1 MTTTSEYVARFL
13 GVDTGALSVGASV
26 GTIVGGD
33 DALDTHDGDTSYV
46 LLAKTGF
53 LYLGGPQEFTEMPFR
68 WERVSG
74 PPQSAGTAT
83 SITVEGAMRRD
94 DTATPVTAYGP
105 VFSVPSQGSNLWT
118 WLIPADE
125 PDGYVERTTLLSP
138 SFANWFSGDYVWRM
152 ASAEPDI
159 QFRAAFRVTYLRVV
173 MEGGVPP
180 LRQRNRDDNRA
191 RLKPSRQLSIRA
203 RGYL

>member
-1 MTTTSEYVARFL
+1 MTTSEYVARFL

-53 LYLGGPQEFTEMPFR
+53 LYPDGPQEFTEMPFR

-74 PPQSAGTAT
+74 PSQTASSAS

-94 DTATPVTAYGP
+94 DTSSPDTAYGP
-105 VFSVPSQGSNLWT
+105 VVSVPSEGSDLWT

-125 PDGYVERTTLLSP
+125 PGGYVERSTSLSP
-138 SFANWFSGDYVWRM
+138 SFANWFFGDYVWRIG
-152 ASAEPDI
+152 AIEPDL
-159 QFRAAFRVTYLRVV
+159 QFRVAFRVTYLRAVI
-173 MEGGVPP
+173 EGGVPP